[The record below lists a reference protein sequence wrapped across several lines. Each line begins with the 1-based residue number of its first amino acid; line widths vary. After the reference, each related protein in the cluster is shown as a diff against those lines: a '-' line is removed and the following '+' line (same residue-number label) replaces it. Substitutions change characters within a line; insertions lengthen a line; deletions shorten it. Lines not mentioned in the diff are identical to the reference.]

1 MTLTIRPFTLDDYP
15 SAIDLLN
22 VVYPDYPDTVEE
34 LRFYDEHRDP
44 KCRFDRWLAERDG
57 TVVGIGQ
64 CGHAAG
70 WYHPRKFWMDLSV
83 HPDHQGRGVGSQLYQ
98 QLVDLI
104 LPLDPLLIRSG
115 AREDKLHSVQF
126 LLNRG
131 FVEDVRSW
139 ESRLDV
145 TGFDPTPFQDAE
157 RGLRAAGLEIMT
169 LRELER
175 DPERNQKL
183 YELEWLLDQDVPQ
196 PEPPTRVSFEFFL
209 EHTLQNPNL
218 LPEAYLVAVDRTA
231 YVGLSTLWSS
241 RGNADL
247 FTGLTGV
254 RQEYRGRRIALALK
268 LRSIAYARAHGH
280 PVIRTWNESNNLRML
295 AINERLGFVKQ
306 PAWIDLV
313 KTFQPSDGQAPN
325 RPVELMGGVRH
336 GSV

>member
-1 MTLTIRPFTLDDYP
+1 MTVTIRPFTADDYP
-15 SAIDLLN
+15 SVIDVLN
-22 VVYPDYPDTVEE
+22 AVHPDYPDTVEE

-70 WYHPRKFWMDLSV
+70 WFHPRKFWMDLSV
-83 HPDHQGRGVGSQLYQ
+83 HPEHQGRGVGSRLYQ
-98 QLVDLI
+98 RVVDTLR
-104 LPLDPLLIRSG
+104 PLDPMLIRSG

-145 TGFDPTPFQDAE
+145 TTFDPTPYDDAE
-157 RGLRAAGLEIMT
+157 RKLAAHRIQILT
-169 LRELER
+169 LSELED
-175 DPERNQKL
+175 DPDRNQKL

-218 LPEAYLVAVDRTA
+218 LPDAYFVAVHDRD

-247 FTGLTGV
+247 YTGLTGV
-254 RQEYRGRRIALALK
+254 ARAFRERGIALALK
-268 LRSIAYARAHGH
+268 LRSIAYAREHGH
-280 PVIRTWNESNNLRML
+280 PVIRTWNESNNLPML

-306 PAWIDLV
+306 PAWIDFV
-313 KTFQPSDGQAPN
+313 KTFDRNGD
-325 RPVELMGGVRH
+325 
-336 GSV
+336 